1 MRSPD
6 FGVGNELYGAKGE
19 PFSMSA
25 KASCSRVDC
34 SEPAVTSFEERKFC
48 FDHFCM
54 RSYELLERSHRGVDL
69 AYSSEEFNEELF
81 ALDDLARR
89 ALEVSFG
96 PHTLDNLDR
105 ARLLDILLWAGEL
118 TSNLRRRRPGI
129 SALERL
135 EGVGAGGSSTA
146 RGRNGNRAN

>member
-1 MRSPD
+1 
-6 FGVGNELYGAKGE
+6 
-19 PFSMSA
+19 MSA

-34 SEPAVTSFEERKFC
+34 PEPAVTTFEGRRLC

-54 RSYELLERSHRGVDL
+54 RCYELLERSHRGTGL
-69 AYSSEEFNEELF
+69 AYNTEEFSEELF
-81 ALDDLARR
+81 ALDELARR

-118 TSNLRRRRPGI
+118 TSNLGRRRPGI
-129 SALERL
+129 NALERL
-135 EGVGAGGSSTA
+135 EGVGAGGSAS
-146 RGRNGNRAN
+146 RGRSSNRPN